1 MRIALI
7 GCTVNPRAGGMGR
20 ALYDHAVAL
29 AEAEQEVAVYALDSI
44 AAPGAPLQND
54 GFAVGALR
62 YFFSIGKGA
71 WGMRFNPSLDS
82 YDVVHAHLPF
92 FGVGET
98 VMLSEA
104 KHPVLQRDPS
114 AAQRPQDDKKTR
126 RFFVTYHMDAIGT
139 GLKKVYFNW
148 WYRRRFKKI
157 LDACDAIAVTSR
169 AYARDSWLAR
179 AGVDVEKCEE
189 ILLRVDTGI
198 FTPHPN
204 PLPQGERGKYLLFV
218 GALDRAHYFKGLSL
232 LLRASA
238 RVSDARLVVVGGGE
252 LLSQYK
258 KEAAR
263 LGIAERVTF
272 TGGVSDEELV
282 RWYAGARA
290 EILPSTDRSEAFGIV
305 LIEAMACGTPV
316 IASDLPGVRAVVER
330 VNGGSLVPPG
340 DEQALARALQNAWD
354 TPWSADERIALA
366 ERAAVVYSRATLAE
380 QLIRWYTN
388 VHVPS

>member
-1 MRIALI
+1 M
-7 GCTVNPRAGGMGR
+7 
-20 ALYDHAVAL
+20 
-29 AEAEQEVAVYALDSI
+29 
-44 AAPGAPLQND
+44 
-54 GFAVGALR
+54 
-62 YFFSIGKGA
+62 
-71 WGMRFNPSLDS
+71 
-82 YDVVHAHLPF
+82 
-92 FGVGET
+92 
-98 VMLSEA
+98 
-104 KHPVLQRDPS
+104 
-114 AAQRPQDDKKTR
+114 
-126 RFFVTYHMDAIGT
+126 
-139 GLKKVYFNW
+139 
-148 WYRRRFKKI
+148 
-157 LDACDAIAVTSR
+157 
-169 AYARDSWLAR
+169 
-179 AGVDVEKCEE
+179 
-189 ILLRVDTGI
+189 
-198 FTPHPN
+198 
-204 PLPQGERGKYLLFV
+204 
-218 GALDRAHYFKGLSL
+218 
-232 LLRASA
+232 
-238 RVSDARLVVVGGGE
+238 VVGGGE